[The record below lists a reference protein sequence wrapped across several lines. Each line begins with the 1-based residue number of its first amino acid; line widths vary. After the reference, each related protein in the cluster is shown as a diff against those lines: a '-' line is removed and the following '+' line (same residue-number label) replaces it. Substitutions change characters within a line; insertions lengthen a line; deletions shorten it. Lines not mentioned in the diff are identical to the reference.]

1 VQAYQEACPS
11 DQNITTIA
19 IDANGDIIASIKGVN
34 WTGFTILEDAAYP
47 VTVIASANVG
57 NFRTVISNVSPI
69 RYAIGNSDNCMFAW
83 VFHADLMLIED
94 FEAPTQTVGYD
105 LEIDF
110 CPPSDEWDDARHCHY
125 SMWPSA
131 SF

>member
-57 NFRTVISNVSPI
+57 NVTTVISKVSPI
-69 RYAIGNSDNCMFAW
+69 RYAFGNGDNGMFA
-83 VFHADLMLIED
+83 
-94 FEAPTQTVGYD
+94 
-105 LEIDF
+105 
-110 CPPSDEWDDARHCHY
+110 
-125 SMWPSA
+125 
-131 SF
+131 